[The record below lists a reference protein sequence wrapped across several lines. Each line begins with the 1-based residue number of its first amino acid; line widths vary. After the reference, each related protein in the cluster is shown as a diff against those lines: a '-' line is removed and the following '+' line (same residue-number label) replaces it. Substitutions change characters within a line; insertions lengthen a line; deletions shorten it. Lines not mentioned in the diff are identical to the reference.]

1 MFEIIPNW
9 HPVFVHFTVALWSLA
24 AFFYLSLPLIK
35 SPSLHMQWTV
45 LARCNLWL
53 GTGFGVV
60 TAILGWLAYN
70 SVAHDTPSHVAMT
83 EHRNW
88 AVTTLLLFLLLT
100 GWSVWRYRRNIT
112 ATSVKFLTALALAA
126 VLLMTT
132 AWHGAEVVYRY
143 GIGVKSL
150 PKAEGKTSGDAHAHE
165 HAGEEMDME
174 MDMDMDMSMEEEV
187 IPPVESE
194 GGHGHD
200 ASDPH

>member
-35 SPSLHMQWTV
+35 APSLHAQWTV
-45 LARCNLWL
+45 LARWNLWL
-53 GTGFGVV
+53 GTAFGVV
-60 TAILGWLAYN
+60 TAIFGWLAYN

-88 AVTTLLLFLLLT
+88 AAITLLMFLLLT
-100 GWSVWRYRRNIT
+100 GWSVPRYRRNIT
-112 ATSVKFLTALALAA
+112 ATSVRFLATLALAA

-150 PKAEGKTSGDAHAHE
+150 PKAEGKMSGDAHDHAHE
-165 HAGEEMDME
+165 HADI
-174 MDMDMDMSMEEEV
+174 DMDMDMSMEEDVMPAPGTEA
-187 IPPVESE
+187 
-194 GGHGHD
+194 GHGHD
-200 ASDPH
+200 DATEPH

>member
-1 MFEIIPNW
+1 MIEIIPNW

-35 SPSLHMQWTV
+35 SPLLHAQWTV
-45 LARCNLWL
+45 LARWNLWL
-53 GTGFGVV
+53 GTAFAVV
-60 TAILGWLAYN
+60 TAIFGWLAYN

-112 ATSVKFLTALALAA
+112 ATSVPFLAALALAA

-150 PKAEGKTSGDAHAHE
+150 PKEEGKTSATGDAHAHD
-165 HAGEEMDME
+165 HA
-174 MDMDMDMSMEEEV
+174 DMDMSMDEDMM
-187 IPPVESE
+187 PPSGPES
-194 GGHGHD
+194 GHGH
-200 ASDPH
+200 